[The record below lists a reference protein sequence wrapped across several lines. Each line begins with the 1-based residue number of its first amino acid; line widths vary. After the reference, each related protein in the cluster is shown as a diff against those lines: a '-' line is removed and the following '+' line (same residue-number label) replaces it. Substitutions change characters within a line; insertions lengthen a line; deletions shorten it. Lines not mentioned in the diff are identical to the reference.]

1 MPRAWLFPFAIA
13 FAPAAY
19 AEPLSFADAL
29 ARSAEGPTVSAS
41 AAALRAAE
49 LSVGPAG
56 ALPDPQLVLGLENVP
71 LRGDDRY
78 RLDRDEM
85 TMRRI
90 GIMQDMP
97 SGAERRARQAIA
109 RAQAARASAGL
120 DIARLQARL
129 GAARAWIGLYYAERR
144 VEVLSRLTEEAR
156 NLAEAARARLS
167 AGAGS
172 VDDAIAAEIEA
183 ARVADRRAD
192 AEAGVIGSRAEL
204 IRWTGGDAAQLLA
217 VDVPIFNVE
226 PEQFRR
232 NLRNHP
238 LLGGFQAEA
247 AKAEADVG
255 MARAERWP
263 DWSWELAYARRDPSF
278 GDMASVEVRV
288 GLPLFQ
294 LSRQGPIVE
303 ARRADLIS
311 AGAEREAAAR
321 EHEAMLEASLAEFAA
336 LTANLERSRGTRL
349 ILARQRASAAIGAFA
364 AGDMTLPE
372 LIEARGQA
380 LEEELDVLEL
390 EQLRAGLGAALSL
403 QFSAPTP

>member
-1 MPRAWLFPFAIA
+1 MPRAWPLLIAVA

-19 AEPLSFADAL
+19 AQPLSFADAL
-29 ARSAEGPTVSAS
+29 ARSAEGPVVSAS

-71 LRGDDRY
+71 LSGDDRY

-90 GIMQDMP
+90 GIMQEMP
-97 SGAERRARQAIA
+97 SGAERRARRAIA
-109 RAQAARASAGL
+109 RAQAARAGAGL
-120 DIARLQARL
+120 DSARLQARL
-129 GAARAWIGLYYAERR
+129 GAAQAWIGLYFAERR
-144 VEVLSRLTEEAR
+144 VEVLSRLAEETR
-156 NLAEAARARLS
+156 DLAEAARARLS

-172 VDDAIAAEIEA
+172 VDDAIAAEIGA

-192 AEAGVIGSRAEL
+192 AEAGVSGSRAEL
-204 IRWTGGDAAQLLA
+204 RRWIGGDAAQLLA
-217 VDVPIFNVE
+217 ADVPMFNIE

-238 LLGGFQAEA
+238 SLGRLRAEAAQAEA
-247 AKAEADVG
+247 EVR
-255 MARAERWP
+255 MARAERQP
-263 DWSWELAYARRDPSF
+263 DWSWELAYGRRDPSF

-294 LSRQGPIVE
+294 GSRQGPIVE

-321 EHEAMLEASLAEFAA
+321 EYEAMLEASLAEFAA
-336 LTANLERSRGTRL
+336 LTANLERGRGTRL
-349 ILARQRASAAIGAFA
+349 ILARQRANAAIGAFA
-364 AGDMTLPE
+364 AGEMTLSA

-380 LEEELDVLEL
+380 LEEEVDLLEL
-390 EQLRAGLGAALSL
+390 EQRRAGLAAALSL
-403 QFSAPTP
+403 QFSAPKP